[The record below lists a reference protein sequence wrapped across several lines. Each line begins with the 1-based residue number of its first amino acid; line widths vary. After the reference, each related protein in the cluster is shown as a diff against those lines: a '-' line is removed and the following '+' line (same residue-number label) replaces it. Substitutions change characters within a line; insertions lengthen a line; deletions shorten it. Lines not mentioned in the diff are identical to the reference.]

1 MALYGDLTY
10 DSRVQREARTL
21 AAAGYQVT
29 IVCLAA
35 RMPADFPTNV
45 QIVIRRPSENSVLPG
60 SANPFFA
67 LSSVRFAAIRGRVA
81 WLRSY
86 IRNLRA
92 WGRLA
97 VEAAPFVDVWH
108 AHDLTGLAAVAPYVP
123 RDVRIV
129 YDSHELFLDTGTAL
143 RLPAP
148 VRAVLRAYERRLV
161 TRASAVVT
169 VNESLAAILRR
180 RFKLEAVVAI
190 HNCPDRWSP
199 PAGRSTI
206 LREAAGVPDDA
217 PLVLYHGALS
227 PNRGVEKL
235 MEALLVPDLQHAHL
249 VLMGFGEQREA
260 LVGSAAEA
268 RWKHRIHVLEPVRP
282 DELLAWVASADIGA
296 MPIQSS
302 TRNLRLSTP
311 NKLFECLAAGIP
323 VVVSDFPAMR
333 RIVRDNPGGP
343 LGAVCD
349 PSRVESIANA
359 ILSILRLEPPE
370 MKALRARCSQAA
382 ADRWNWDHEAET
394 LLSVYSMIIPALR
407 PRARV
412 RSTRSCA

>member
-21 AAAGYQVT
+21 ATAGYEVT

-35 RMPADFPTNV
+35 RMPADFPANV
-45 QIVIRRPSENSVLPG
+45 QVVIRRPSESAVLPG
-60 SANPFFA
+60 SENPFFA
-67 LSSVRFAAIRGRVA
+67 AGSGRIAAIRGRLA

-108 AHDLTGLAAVAPYVP
+108 AHDLTGLAAVAPNVP
-123 RDVRIV
+123 RGVRIV

-161 TRASAVVT
+161 SRASAVVT
-169 VNESLAAILRR
+169 VNDSLAAILRR
-180 RFKLEAVVAI
+180 RFKHETVVAI

-199 PAGRSTI
+199 PAERSTI
-206 LREAAGVPDDA
+206 ARDVAGVPEDA
-217 PLVLYHGALS
+217 PVVLYHGALS
-227 PNRGVEKL
+227 ANRGVEQL
-235 MEALLVPDLQHAHL
+235 MEALLVPDLLHTHL
-249 VLMGFGEQREA
+249 ILMGFGEQREA
-260 LVGSAAEA
+260 LVRSATEA
-268 RWKHRIHVLEPVRP
+268 RWKDRVHVLEPVP
-282 DELLAWVASADIGA
+282 PSELLAWVSSADIGA
-296 MPIQSS
+296 MPIQPS

-333 RIVRDNPGGP
+333 KIVSDNPGGP

-349 PSRVESIANA
+349 PSRVESIADA

-370 MKALRARCSQAA
+370 MKALRARCFQAA
-382 ADRWNWDHEAET
+382 ADRWNWDHEAEM
-394 LLSVYSMIIPALR
+394 LLSVYSMIIPAPPSR
-407 PRARV
+407 EGVRA
-412 RSTRSCA
+412 TRSGA